1 MKLKSI
7 MAVLAVLAGA
17 VLASGTAVAGA
28 DDMKWISQCLKDNAD
43 AKVAPEVV
51 TAYCTCMNNKMS
63 DNETQSI
70 TTWEKSH
77 PQERADCDRQSG
89 WK

>member
-17 VLASGTAVAGA
+17 MLASGTAVAGA

-70 TTWEKSH
+70 STWEKSH
-77 PQERADCDRQSG
+77 PAEMAACEKQSG